1 MKHEQI
7 IDCDGHLLEAP
18 DLWQRY
24 LEGDLKNKAPRLVK
38 DRKGDTRILLE
49 GRLYP
54 QVEGKGKGFPGLP
67 EAWYKVD
74 QSGRVTHEEVILP
87 TMRLKAMDTEGIDIA
102 VPFPT
107 LGLYVVDAREPDLNI
122 AICRA
127 YNDWLKKEYLSVDP
141 RRLVGIAM
149 ITLRDVGAAV
159 KELRRAVTE
168 LGFKGAYLRPNPV
181 GGRTL
186 DDPAYDPLYAE
197 AQSLGVPL
205 MFHEGTDGQLPT
217 AGLDRYDNFFM
228 THAISHPFEQMLA
241 ALSIIAGG
249 VLERF
254 PRLKV
259 AFLESGCAWLPF
271 WLHRMDEH
279 YEKRAHEVP
288 WLTME
293 PSHYFRRQCMI
304 SCDPDEATI
313 PSVVN
318 YIGEDYVC
326 WASDYPHWDAIFPGA
341 VEELRKHMSGLSE
354 TAQRKVLGENAR
366 RFLGLDVGAAGGGR

>member
-1 MKHEQI
+1 MNRHPI
-7 IDCDGHLLEAP
+7 IDCDGHLVEAP
-18 DLWQRY
+18 DLWERF
-24 LEGDLKNKAPRLVK
+24 LEGNLKKKAPRLVR
-38 DRKGDTRILLE
+38 DRAGATRILLE

-54 QVEGKGKGFPGLP
+54 QPEGKGKGFPGLP
-67 EAWYKVD
+67 TEWYKID
-74 QSGRVTHEEVILP
+74 DSGRVTAEEIILP
-87 TMRLKAMDTEGIDIA
+87 QSRLRAMDTDGIDVA

-107 LGLYVVDAREPDLNI
+107 LGLYTVAARDPELNA

-127 YNDWLKKEYLSVDP
+127 YNDWLSQEYLAAD
-141 RRLVGIAM
+141 RARLVGIAM
-149 ITLRDVGAAV
+149 ITLLDVGEAA

-168 LGFKGAYLRPNPV
+168 LGFKGAYIRPNPV
-181 GGRTL
+181 NGRTL
-186 DDPAYDPLYAE
+186 EHPAHDPLYAE
-197 AQSLGVPL
+197 AQRLGVPL

-228 THAISHPFEQMLA
+228 THMISHPFEQMLA

-288 WLTME
+288 WLTMK
-293 PSHYFRRQCMI
+293 PSEYFRRQCMI

-313 PSVVN
+313 PAVVN

-341 VEELRKHMSGLSE
+341 VEELRKHMDGLSVR
-354 TAQRKVLGENAR
+354 AQEKILGENAR
-366 RFLGLDVGAAGGGR
+366 RFLSLDVGVPARA